1 MTTETPNATQAEHWN
16 AEEASHWVQ
25 QNADYDVMLRP
36 LGDAMLAVAAIEP
49 GDRVLDI
56 GCGCGDTTIAAAR
69 AAAPDGS
76 ALGVD
81 LSVPMTDLARQRAAT
96 EGVAAT
102 FEVGDA
108 QVKPFE
114 PGSFDAAVSRF
125 GVMFFD
131 DPVAAFANIAKALRA
146 EGRLAFVCWQ
156 DLLVNDW
163 MLVPGAAIA
172 EHIPLPDLGPPGAPG
187 PFAFADPER
196 VRDTLTSAGFDRIDV
211 APVRESLV
219 VGGGPTVDGTV
230 AFLRSSGMGQALLT
244 DAAPDA
250 VERGIVAVRAAL
262 EPFATPEGVRL
273 DGVAWIVTARKPR

>member
-1 MTTETPNATQAEHWN
+1 MTTETPNASQAEHWN
-16 AEEASHWVQ
+16 AEEALHWVRQ
-25 QNADYDVMLRP
+25 QADYDTTLRP
-36 LGDAMLAVAAIEP
+36 LGDRMLAAAAIEP

-81 LSVPMTDLARQRAAT
+81 LSVPMTDVARQRASK

-108 QVKPFE
+108 QVKPFA
-114 PGSFDAAVSRF
+114 PASFDVAVSRF

-131 DPVAAFANIAKALRA
+131 DPVAAFANVAKALRA
-146 EGRLAFVCWQ
+146 DGRLAFVCWQ

-196 VRDTLTSAGFDRIDV
+196 VRSVLASAGFDGIEV
-211 APVRESLV
+211 ASVRESLL

-230 AFLRSSGMGQALLT
+230 AFLRSSGMGQTLLA
-244 DAAPDA
+244 DAPPDA
-250 VERGIVAVRAAL
+250 VEKGIAAVRNAL

-273 DGVAWIVTARKPR
+273 DGVAWVVTARKPG